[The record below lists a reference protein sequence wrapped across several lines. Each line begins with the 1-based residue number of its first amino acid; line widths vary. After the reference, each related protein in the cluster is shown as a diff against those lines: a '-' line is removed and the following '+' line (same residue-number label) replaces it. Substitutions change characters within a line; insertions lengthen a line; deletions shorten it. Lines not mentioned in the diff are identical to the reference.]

1 MPVPRGSAAIH
12 ACRSE
17 RRLLLPRLHRHGHR
31 RHWRVHPRKQYAHSL
46 STIFPS
52 PLTPLLAFP
61 FAVFI
66 IYGTHW
72 GSLAYNQ
79 DPIHQVTSAFPTSE
93 GLGGATGAPYES
105 SQVFHNITMCMVS
118 FVFMIGTLRVN
129 ALFVLLFFGLTMLFA
144 FIAAAD
150 AAAPTATSTGHIL
163 TLLKCAGGFGFIGLV
178 CGW

>member
-1 MPVPRGSAAIH
+1 MR
-12 ACRSE
+12 
-17 RRLLLPRLHRHGHR
+17 
-31 RHWRVHPRKQYAHSL
+31 
-46 STIFPS
+46 
-52 PLTPLLAFP
+52 PLLRPESPCHAQTSLLTRVPAFP

-79 DPIHQVTSAFPTSE
+79 DPIHAITSAFPTSE

-118 FVFMIGTLRVN
+118 FVIMIGTIRVN
-129 ALFVLLFFGLTMLFA
+129 VLFVLLFFGLVMLFA

-150 AAAPTATSTGHIL
+150 AAAPHATAPEDLEHIL
-163 TLLKCAGGFGFIGLV
+163 TLLKVAGGFGFIGLV